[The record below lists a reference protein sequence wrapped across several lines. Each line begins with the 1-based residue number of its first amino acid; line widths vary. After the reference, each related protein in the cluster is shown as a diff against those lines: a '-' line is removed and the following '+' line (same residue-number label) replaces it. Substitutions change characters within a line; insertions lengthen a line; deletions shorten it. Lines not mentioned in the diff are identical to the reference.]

1 MDKDVADKSVKKG
14 QKPSLRKRILRIL
27 IIAPF
32 AFTAL
37 IFLIMTAAVI
47 FISDKRVESIAE
59 KYYPDYMNGRLELD
73 VRHFNLLSG
82 FDIRDLVIYNPEPF
96 KGEMI
101 RIDKLVLDYSLF
113 QLLTGNIRFNEIGIY
128 SPKINLVQENGVW
141 NFEKLSKP
149 SEKKEEPVEEDSGEP
164 SKEIN
169 LPISVEFFL
178 KFILKDLS
186 VNVDA
191 DEFKTSLSDFS
202 FSTDVYI
209 PPVKKIPL
217 DISAVKLIETLAVN
231 MNPDEKL
238 NLSFSSKEADVKP
251 PLILSLG
258 LNLVNKDGSK
268 TFESHFKAGTYNSPV
283 RFQQSHLGPLN
294 FQISYDV
301 FLDPLNDF
309 LRLNSLDVK
318 FKDDKWI
325 SLAGTVSNMSKNQN
339 IDIRMKESRIDLSKL
354 YSYYVALTKDRSM
367 IFGGNLS
374 LYPLSVAGNASNVR
388 LNGNIKIKN
397 LLFRQT
403 ALELKADSLDL
414 SYDIRKK
421 GSEAD
426 ISLGINIFPFFFRLD
441 KSWSSRN
448 SLSLAADISTYSDF
462 SRFIIN
468 AFSVKYSS
476 SPKSENALYLSAKG
490 KASLAS
496 GTEAEIDILPL
507 EVNVRELEALLPISV
522 SESLRS
528 VPLKKSVKA
537 DLNISFSQKE
547 KMSAAVKALFR
558 IPDYDVKDLALD
570 VSLTQDAKKSRID
583 LHKLSLGSREFGVL
597 VKADGMIEQKNSPLS
612 DSDIRISLSA
622 ESGRKKIKKDNMS
635 FWGSLFLNAR
645 MKGSLENG
653 NASGEI
659 NIKNFNFEDSLSM
672 LAVNS
677 LNLDFPFE
685 YNLKTVYDG
694 SSRIAV
700 DKSRLLDNT
709 GFKEKNNFKIGSLK
723 IKHPSRPEQF
733 ELIRDLSASMRFKG
747 NVFSI
752 TSLKAFLMNGVI
764 SSDEIMFYL
773 ADMQTKNM
781 EYRVS
786 LNANNIDVS
795 QLDRI
800 TSSRNTK
807 AEVSLNADI
816 SGRGVD
822 FSGDFPEINGFMN
835 IYKIQDKF
843 ANRLMKGLSE
853 EKGESKLGVTQK
865 VVDHLNL
872 PSGFY
877 FNIDSGNV
885 YATVTL
891 KRKALGYFTFHIED
905 DKIQYDR
912 IPIKEYLGKI
922 RKGEVN

>member
-1 MDKDVADKSVKKG
+1 MEKDVADKSIEKG
-14 QKPSLRKRILRIL
+14 QKPSRKKRILKIL

-32 AFTAL
+32 SIAAF
-37 IFLIMTAAVI
+37 IFVVLTAAVV
-47 FISDKRVESIAE
+47 FLSDKRFEHIAE

-73 VRHFNLLSG
+73 VKHFNLMSG
-82 FDIRDLVIYNPEPF
+82 FDIKNIVIYNPEPF

-101 RIDKLVLDYSLF
+101 RIDRLVLDYSLF
-113 QLLTGNIRFNEIGIY
+113 QILTGNIRFNEIGIY
-128 SPKINLVQENGVW
+128 SPRINLIQEKGVW
-141 NFEKLSKP
+141 NFEKLAKP
-149 SEKKEEPVEEDSGEP
+149 SGTKEEPVEEVSGES

-169 LPISVEFFL
+169 LPISIEFFL

-186 VNVDA
+186 IDVDA

-202 FSTDVYI
+202 FTTDIYV

-217 DISAVKLIETLAVN
+217 GISAVKLVETLSVN
-231 MNPDEKL
+231 INPAEKL
-238 NLSFSSKEADVKP
+238 NLSFSSKEAEVKP
-251 PLILSLG
+251 PLILFLG
-258 LNLVNKDGSK
+258 LNLVNKDGEK
-268 TFESHFKAGTYNSPV
+268 AFESRFKAGTYNSPV
-283 RFQQSHLGPLN
+283 RFQRSHLGPLD
-294 FQISYDV
+294 FLISYDI
-301 FLDPLNDF
+301 FLDPINDF
-309 LRLNSLDVK
+309 LRLNSFDIK
-318 FKDDKWI
+318 FKDDKWL
-325 SLAGTVSNMSKNQN
+325 SLGGTVTSMSKNQN

-354 YSYYVALTKDRSM
+354 YPYYVTLTKDNSLK
-367 IFGGNLS
+367 FGGRLS

-388 LNGNIKIKN
+388 LNGNFRFN
-397 LLFRQT
+397 DFLFRQE
-403 ALELKADSLDL
+403 AFELKADSMDIA
-414 SYDIRKK
+414 YDIRKK

-426 ISLGINIFPFFFRLD
+426 ISLGINLFPFFFRLD

-448 SLSLAADISTYSDF
+448 SFRLAADISTYSDF
-462 SRFIIN
+462 SRFLIN
-468 AFSVKYSS
+468 SFSAKYSS
-476 SPKSENALYLSAKG
+476 SPKSANALYLSAKG
-490 KASLAS
+490 KASISS
-496 GTEAEIDILPL
+496 GTEADIEIMPL
-507 EVNVRELEALLPISV
+507 ELNVRELEALLPMSIA
-522 SESLRS
+522 ESLNA

-537 DLNISFSQKE
+537 DLNISFLQKE
-547 KMSAAVKALFR
+547 KMSAALKALFV
-558 IPDYDVKDLALD
+558 IPDYDVKDLVLD
-570 VSLTQDAKKSRID
+570 ASLTQDSRKNRID
-583 LHKLSLGSREFGVL
+583 LHRFSIGSREFGVL
-597 VKADGMIEQKNSPLS
+597 LKADGMLEQKNSPLS
-612 DSDIRISLSA
+612 DSDIKVSLTA
-622 ESGRKKIKKDNMS
+622 DSGKKKIKKENLS
-635 FWGSLFLNAR
+635 LWGSLYLNAR
-645 MKGSLENG
+645 MKGGLENG
-653 NASGEI
+653 KASGEI
-659 NIKNFNFEDSLSM
+659 SIKNLNFEDSLNM
-672 LAVNS
+672 LSVNS
-677 LNLDFPFE
+677 LNLDFPFD
-685 YNLKTVYDG
+685 YDLKSKYDG
-694 SSRIAV
+694 TSRIAV

-709 GFKEKNNFKIGSLK
+709 GFKEKDNFKIGSLK

-733 ELIRDLSASMRFKG
+733 ELIKDLSASMRFKE

-752 TSLKAFLMNGVI
+752 TSLKAFLMNGII

-786 LNANNIDVS
+786 LNANNIDIS

-800 TSSRNTK
+800 SSSRNTK
-807 AEVSLNADI
+807 AEISLNADI

-822 FSGDFPEINGFMN
+822 FSGDLPDINGFMN

-922 RKGEVN
+922 RKNEVN